1 VRAIFTVNV
10 VEKKRFLKTA
20 KLEDITKEG
29 SQDSP
34 NRLIALIIILKALAM
49 ASPGLQ
55 GKKTKLQRQ

>member
-1 VRAIFTVNV
+1 M
-10 VEKKRFLKTA
+10 EEKRFLKTA

-34 NRLIALIIILKALAM
+34 NRLIALIILKALAM
-49 ASPGLQ
+49 ASAGLQ

>member
-10 VEKKRFLKTA
+10 VEKKRFLKAA

-34 NRLIALIIILKALAM
+34 NRLIALIILKALAM
-49 ASPGLQ
+49 ASAGLQ

>member
-10 VEKKRFLKTA
+10 IEEKRFLKTA

-29 SQDSP
+29 SQRSP
-34 NRLIALIIILKALAM
+34 NKLIALIILIALAM
-49 ASPGLQ
+49 ASAGLQ